1 MKGLTPGL
9 RVIGEVIEESFSND
23 DFLDFFFDLTAV
35 VAKPGM

>member
-9 RVIGEVIEESFSND
+9 RITGDVIEESFSND
-23 DFLDFFFDLTAV
+23 DFLDFFFDLTVV